1 MVIKIMEYLNEDVYE
16 KAFRLILENI
26 KLEKFNTKTKKF
38 EPSDELNPKET
49 DEVYNTL
56 MKRRGLRNLANLVDK
71 EKIPSDKISDAVKK
85 INTDI
90 KNNSKI
96 LNKYNIH
103 HNENISYNR
112 NMVIPDRNFDMNT
125 QSSDIQFATSP
136 NEKGFNLYKLN
147 RDKAS

>member
-1 MVIKIMEYLNEDVYE
+1 MEYLNEDVYE

-26 KLEKFNTKTKKF
+26 KLEKFNIKTKKF
-38 EPSDELNPKET
+38 EPTDELNPEET

-71 EKIPSDKISDAVKK
+71 EKIPSDKISDVVKK
-85 INTDI
+85 INSDI

-112 NMVIPDRNFDMNT
+112 NMAIPDRNFDMNT
-125 QSSDIQFATSP
+125 QSLDIQFTSNP
-136 NEKGFNLYKLN
+136 SKKGFNLYKLN
-147 RDKAS
+147 YKK